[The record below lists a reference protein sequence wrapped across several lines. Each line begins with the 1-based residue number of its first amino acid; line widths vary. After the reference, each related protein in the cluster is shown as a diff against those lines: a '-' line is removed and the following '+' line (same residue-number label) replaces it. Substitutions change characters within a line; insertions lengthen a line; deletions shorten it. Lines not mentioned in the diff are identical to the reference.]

1 MNNPE
6 NKMAK
11 GFWGR
16 VELQYASA
24 YLEFRKGNKVQEI
37 LHLLKYKK
45 KMNIGTVMG
54 KVLGQQLKVNMN
66 EMPDALIPVP
76 LHRKKLFHRGYNQSL
91 MLAKGI
97 NEILGIPIL
106 DFPLQRL
113 TANETQTRKTRYARW
128 INVKEIF
135 SLEHPESVENKH
147 LMLVDDVCTTGAT
160 LEACA
165 QCLLEA
171 PNVKVSAVALACTV

>member
-24 YLEFRKGNKVQEI
+24 YLEFRKGNKVQEV
-37 LHLLKYKK
+37 LHLLKYKR
-45 KMNIGTVMG
+45 KMKMGTVMG
-54 KVLGQQLKVNMN
+54 KFLGLQLK
-66 EMPDALIPVP
+66 EHLTQLPDALIPVP
-76 LHRKKLFHRGYNQSL
+76 LHKKKLILRGYNQSL
-91 MLAKGI
+91 LLAQGVS
-97 NEILGIPIL
+97 EVLDIPIL

-135 SLEHPESVENKH
+135 ALEHPEAVENKH
-147 LMLVDDVCTTGAT
+147 MMLVDDVYTTGAT